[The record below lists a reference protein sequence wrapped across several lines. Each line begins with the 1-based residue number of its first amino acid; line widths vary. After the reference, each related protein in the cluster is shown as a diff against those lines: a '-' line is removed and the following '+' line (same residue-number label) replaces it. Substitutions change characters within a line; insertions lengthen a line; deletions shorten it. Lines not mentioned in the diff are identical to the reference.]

1 MDERHLRAVR
11 DIEAGGEG
19 GWAQQGEDGHAVHVV
34 RNGFAMVYAEAAPS
48 FTGGGFQAFQEV
60 EEGYR

>member
-1 MDERHLRAVR
+1 MR
-11 DIEAGGEG
+11 DVEAGGEG
-19 GWAQQGEDGHAVHVV
+19 RWAQHGQDGHAVHVV